1 MKNKNTTVIS
11 LYYVKEYLSYS
22 SFLVCENAF
31 LRRKLSL
38 LLLLLL
44 LYSDTFAIA
53 IAIAKAIAFAIFTT
67 SQGF

>member
-44 LYSDTFAIA
+44 LYSDVDPIA
-53 IAIAKAIAFAIFTT
+53 YPIRYPITHLIFTT